1 MHHLNNTAGTLT
13 LVGSGEMTPGMAR
26 AHRFVMGRIEGEVR
40 PAFLDTPAGFEL
52 NHQGIAEKAVDY
64 FREQFGLA
72 LEIASFP
79 NAAAATPLSTE
90 QAMRTL
96 RQANY
101 IFAGPGSPTYA
112 VRNLRNTPVFETI
125 AAKLGDGAH
134 VVFASAA
141 VLSLSRFTIPV
152 YEIYKVGE
160 DPRWADGLDLLGR
173 FGFDLA
179 LVPHWNN
186 TSGGN
191 HDTARCFIGQPRF
204 DRLRAALPPETV
216 VLGVDEYTACTL
228 CFSEQMCEVFG
239 AGSATVVRADGE
251 RSFASGERFPFEW
264 LHQPGR
270 AHEHGAF
277 EHEATYTAFRAALDE
292 AADPAH
298 ALGLLHGLMEQT
310 RRDRAAGASASGLT
324 ELMIREMTASLAVWL
339 ERRGGQA
346 PQADPRAVVAPFVDA
361 LIGARQGLRAAK
373 QWAAADQL
381 RDALV
386 RLGVTLEDAPQ
397 GASQGTQW
405 RWAAPPA

>member
-1 MHHLNNTAGTLT
+1 MHHLNNTTGTLT
-13 LVGSGEMTPGMAR
+13 LIGSGEMTPGMAR
-26 AHRFVMGRIEGEVR
+26 AHRFVMGRIDGKVR

-52 NHQGIAEKAVDY
+52 NHQGIAAKAVDY
-64 FREQFGLA
+64 FREQFDLP

-79 NAAAATPLSTE
+79 NAASATPLTME
-90 QAMRTL
+90 RAMRTL
-96 RQANY
+96 RRANY

-125 AAKLGDGAH
+125 VAKLGAGAH
-134 VVFASAA
+134 VAFASAA

-160 DPRWADGLDLLGR
+160 DPRWTEGLDLLGR

-186 TSGGN
+186 ASGGN
-191 HDTARCFIGQPRF
+191 HDTTRCFIGQPRF

-228 CFSEQMCEVFG
+228 CFDEQVCEVFG
-239 AGSATVVRADGE
+239 AGSVTVLRADGE
-251 RSFASGERFPFEW
+251 RTFTAGQRFPFEW
-264 LHQPGR
+264 LHQPGH

-292 AADPAH
+292 DADPAH

-310 RRDRAAGASASGLT
+310 RRDRAAGASAAESGQV
-324 ELMIREMTASLAVWL
+324 ELMIREMTASLAEWL
-339 ERRGGQA
+339 ERREQA
-346 PQADPRAVVAPFVDA
+346 PRSDPDVTVAPFVEA
-361 LIGARQGLRAAK
+361 LIDVRRNLRAAK

-381 RDALV
+381 RDALT
-386 RLGVTLEDAPQ
+386 RLGIALEDTP
-397 GASQGTQW
+397 QGTQW
-405 RWAAPPA
+405 RRVVPAP